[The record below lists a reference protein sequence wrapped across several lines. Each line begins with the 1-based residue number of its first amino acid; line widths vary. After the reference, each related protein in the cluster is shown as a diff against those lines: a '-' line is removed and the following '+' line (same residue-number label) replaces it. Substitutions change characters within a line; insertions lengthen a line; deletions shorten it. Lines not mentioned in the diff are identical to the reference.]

1 MLTEME
7 QTRPF
12 SGEQNRRG
20 EEASAAY
27 WYSLQLILMDT
38 DSHREMERGLKTD
51 RKGEGERKSN
61 KGHIFHFSPKADPTS
76 PPPNCVP
83 QLPV

>member
-1 MLTEME
+1 MLTETE

-27 WYSLQLILMDT
+27 WYSLQLILMDA
-38 DSHREMERGLKTD
+38 DSHREMERGPKTE
-51 RKGEGERKSN
+51 RKGEGEREQQGAHLS
-61 KGHIFHFSPKADPTS
+61 F
-76 PPPNCVP
+76 
-83 QLPV
+83 